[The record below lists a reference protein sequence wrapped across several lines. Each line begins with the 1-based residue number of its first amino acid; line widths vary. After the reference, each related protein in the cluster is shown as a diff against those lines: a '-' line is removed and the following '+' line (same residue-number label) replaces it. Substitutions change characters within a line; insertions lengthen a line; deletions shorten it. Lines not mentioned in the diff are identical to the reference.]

1 MEIDGLQSLPIG
13 IEQVELLQT
22 PKAGGLRV
30 RSVRR
35 AAESDGVTLHD
46 VLIVD
51 ANDHPV
57 LALNGVRLKG
67 MAPVEPGMEF
77 KLKRN

>member
-1 MEIDGLQSLPIG
+1 MEIDRLPSRPVG

-22 PKAGGLRV
+22 PVAGGLRV

-35 AAESDGVTLHD
+35 AAESDGITLQD

-51 ANDHPV
+51 ADDNPV

-67 MAPVEPGMEF
+67 MAPVESEKEF
-77 KLKRN
+77 KLNRN